1 MIVVVVAPALR
12 LSISHENARTT
23 DEIYPTTC
31 VGAFCL
37 PFCFTQE
44 PHEQPP
50 PFFNNSSPFAI
61 PLVIIKYLSSAG
73 LLESTCR
80 KLTTLRG
87 RPLHLHWKPFSHI
100 LSMAISATHQSSS
113 SLLVRVYGIFEKTF
127 LSRSSIHLYTA
138 LRTSNRFHDRDLGF
152 LTTHILDVPIS
163 SRLPVN

>member
-1 MIVVVVAPALR
+1 MHGPLTKYIRRHALAPSVYPFASHKSLMSSR
-12 LSISHENARTT
+12 LLFLNK
-23 DEIYPTTC
+23 
-31 VGAFCL
+31 
-37 PFCFTQE
+37 
-44 PHEQPP
+44 
-50 PFFNNSSPFAI
+50 SSPFAI
-61 PLVIIKYLSSAG
+61 LLIIIKYLSSAG

-127 LSRSSIHLYTA
+127 LSRFSIHLYTA

-163 SRLPVN
+163 SRPPVN